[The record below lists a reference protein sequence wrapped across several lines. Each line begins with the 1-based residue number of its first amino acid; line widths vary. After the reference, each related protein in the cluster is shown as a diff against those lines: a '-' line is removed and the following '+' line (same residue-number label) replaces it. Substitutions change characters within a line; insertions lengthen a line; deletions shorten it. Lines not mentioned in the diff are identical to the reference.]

1 MQFHLA
7 LIPLA
12 ATTDQAANE
21 IAAPVML
28 SRNLTGAQLKTFRIR
43 LPTKAPSALPKPIQ
57 MKNVVTLIE
66 VLASDVVVA
75 APVKKSM
82 IDLLNQAPS
91 INPINDSV
99 LTMRPRRQPEN
110 NMNAPNPSKIKS
122 K

>member
-1 MQFHLA
+1 
-7 LIPLA
+7 
-12 ATTDQAANE
+12 
-21 IAAPVML
+21 
-28 SRNLTGAQLKTFRIR
+28 
-43 LPTKAPSALPKPIQ
+43 

-66 VLASDVVVA
+66 VLASDVFVA
-75 APVKKSM
+75 APAKKSM

-110 NMNAPNPSKIKS
+110 NTNAPNPSKIKS

>member
-1 MQFHLA
+1 
-7 LIPLA
+7 
-12 ATTDQAANE
+12 
-21 IAAPVML
+21 
-28 SRNLTGAQLKTFRIR
+28 
-43 LPTKAPSALPKPIQ
+43 
-57 MKNVVTLIE
+57 MKNVVTLMD
-66 VLASDVVVA
+66 VLVNDVVVA
-75 APVKKSM
+75 EPVKKSM

>member
-1 MQFHLA
+1 
-7 LIPLA
+7 
-12 ATTDQAANE
+12 
-21 IAAPVML
+21 
-28 SRNLTGAQLKTFRIR
+28 
-43 LPTKAPSALPKPIQ
+43 

-66 VLASDVVVA
+66 VLTSDVVVA
-75 APVKKSM
+75 AAVKKSM

>member
-1 MQFHLA
+1 
-7 LIPLA
+7 
-12 ATTDQAANE
+12 
-21 IAAPVML
+21 
-28 SRNLTGAQLKTFRIR
+28 
-43 LPTKAPSALPKPIQ
+43 

-66 VLASDVVVA
+66 VLTSDVVVA

>member
-1 MQFHLA
+1 
-7 LIPLA
+7 
-12 ATTDQAANE
+12 
-21 IAAPVML
+21 
-28 SRNLTGAQLKTFRIR
+28 
-43 LPTKAPSALPKPIQ
+43 

-110 NMNAPNPSKIKS
+110 NTNAPNPSKIKS